1 MKNGVRGEG
10 GVVSVQ
16 RYLVLEF
23 GSHSSNTAARIHWA
37 GIRSDRSSGIDTA
50 VAAVP
55 TAAAATSVVS
65 KKVGGRS
72 VGVQQLGTSI
82 AISYP
87 PTRLHYEQGD

>member
-1 MKNGVRGEG
+1 MDSLGFGRTEKNMKNGVRGEG

-37 GIRSDRSSGIDTA
+37 GIRSDRSSGINTA

-55 TAAAATSVVS
+55 TAAA
-65 KKVGGRS
+65 
-72 VGVQQLGTSI
+72 GT
-82 AISYP
+82 
-87 PTRLHYEQGD
+87 